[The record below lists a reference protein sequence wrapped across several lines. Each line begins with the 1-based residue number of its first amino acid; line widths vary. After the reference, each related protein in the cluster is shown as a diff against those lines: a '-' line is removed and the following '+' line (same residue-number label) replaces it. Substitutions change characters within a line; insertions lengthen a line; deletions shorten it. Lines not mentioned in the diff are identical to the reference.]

1 MPYCRARV
9 LIGEAG
15 TQTAMS
21 VTLNF
26 IPNLGALLP
35 LQQVSVS
42 QPSRTMLELTPLGG
56 ATISNTQEDQAAG
69 RPAGGKE

>member
-1 MPYCRARV
+1 MTYCRARV

-26 IPNLGALLP
+26 IPDLGALLP
-35 LQQVSVS
+35 LQQDSVS
-42 QPSRTMLELTPLGG
+42 QPSHTTSAETSPGG
-56 ATISNTQEDQAAG
+56 ATPSNTQEDRAAG
-69 RPAGGKE
+69 RAAGGKE